1 MNTRRSRN
9 RGQAMVEFMVA
20 ALVIVPLFVLLPLLG
35 KYHDVK
41 QSSIAASRKLAFE
54 CTVRYEDCASLD
66 RNPAFADEIRT
77 RFFSGNDSPVLS
89 NDRPAADELASAD
102 GNALWVDRRGR
113 PLLER
118 FSDVSIRA
126 DQSNIN
132 PGAASLADLTPG
144 VGPRGFGLD
153 MRRGLYDARVQVSLS
168 RQNGGQSFLTQL
180 DSLALT
186 MQHHTAILTD
196 AWSARGPGTSAENC
210 RPDRGTVAARVSE
223 ESLCLGIL
231 RPLDTG
237 YRATILLITPLA
249 MFERA
254 RIGEFDFHDFVDG
267 EFSDDLPVSD
277 PVGFPRLEDR
287 R

>member
-1 MNTRRSRN
+1 MRRGE

-20 ALVIVPLFVLLPLLG
+20 AIVIVPLFVLLPLLG

-77 RFFSGNDSPVLS
+77 RFFAGNGTPVLS
-89 NDRPAADELASAD
+89 NDRPPADELANAD
-102 GNALWVDRRGR
+102 GNPLWTDRRGR

-118 FSDVSIRA
+118 FSDVGIRT
-126 DQSNIN
+126 DPRDIN
-132 PGAASLADLTPG
+132 PGAASAADAVPD
-144 VGPRGFGLD
+144 VGPQGFGLD
-153 MRRGLYDARVQVSLS
+153 LRRGMYDARVQVALS
-168 RQNGGQSFLTQL
+168 RQTGGQSFLEQL

-186 MQHHTAILTD
+186 MQFHTAILTD
-196 AWSARGPGTSAENC
+196 AWAARGPGTRGENC
-210 RPDRGTVAARVSE
+210 RPERATVAARVSE
-223 ESLCLGIL
+223 ESLCLGL
-231 RPLDTG
+231 TRALEPG
-237 YRATILLITPLA
+237 YDATILLLTPLA
-249 MFERA
+249 MFESA
-254 RIGEFDFHDFVDG
+254 SINDFDFHDFVDG

-277 PVGFPRLEDR
+277 PVGFPRLENR